1 MAAADAGVDRRLVAL
16 IVAYGLF
23 GFGYVITATFISTLV
38 SGAPALRSVEPLVW
52 PVVGLAAAP
61 SVALWTW
68 LGRRWGSA
76 RAFAMACVVE
86 GVGVAL
92 SVLSVSPAAVIVA
105 AALLGGTFMGITA
118 LGLVHARALS
128 RGDPRRSLAPMTGA
142 FGLGQMIGPTFAGFA
157 YDAGGSL
164 VAPSLVAAAALGVA
178 AMLVTAPLAGRATG

>member
-1 MAAADAGVDRRLVAL
+1 M
-16 IVAYGLF
+16 
-23 GFGYVITATFISTLV
+23 
-38 SGAPALRSVEPLVW
+38 
-52 PVVGLAAAP
+52 
-61 SVALWTW
+61 
-68 LGRRWGSA
+68 
-76 RAFAMACVVE
+76 
-86 GVGVAL
+86 
-92 SVLSVSPAAVIVA
+92 SPAAVIVA

-157 YDAGGSL
+157 YDGGGSL